1 MDYPLNVNNRDKQLA
16 EDFVTFIDNKVYD
29 EDDVVE
35 HLSDPTYGLSLIFS
49 DIRNNGNEVTLQN
62 YLEICAE
69 MYPFSDSNIH
79 SDWYV
84 EFLESKGFTS
94 EILPNDSLF
103 NLARHVM

>member
-1 MDYPLNVNNRDKQLA
+1 
-16 EDFVTFIDNKVYD
+16 
-29 EDDVVE
+29 
-35 HLSDPTYGLSLIFS
+35 
-49 DIRNNGNEVTLQN
+49 
-62 YLEICAE
+62 